1 MSAIQSAFY
10 FCLVMRSDE
19 NKPKINQEFLAFRP
33 NLYKY
38 FTYGKFNWRKM
49 RPCKIVFSGIICLTF
64 SLFTCSDDSSVSSQ
78 SSGSSN
84 TDEHK
89 ASADSI
95 INKDSVLHRN
105 VTIYRIQKSD
115 RDTVEWND
123 RIAMIKIQVS
133 ASA

>member
-1 MSAIQSAFY
+1 MGNSI
-10 FCLVMRSDE
+10 
-19 NKPKINQEFLAFRP
+19 
-33 NLYKY
+33 
-38 FTYGKFNWRKM
+38 GGKM

-64 SLFTCSDDSSVSSQ
+64 SLFACSDDSSVSSQ

-89 ASADSI
+89 TSANSI
-95 INKDSVLHRN
+95 INKVSVLHQN

>member
-1 MSAIQSAFY
+1 MGNSI
-10 FCLVMRSDE
+10 E
-19 NKPKINQEFLAFRP
+19 
-33 NLYKY
+33 
-38 FTYGKFNWRKM
+38 GKM
-49 RPCKIVFSGIICLTF
+49 LPCKIVFSGIICLTF
-64 SLFTCSDDSSVSSQ
+64 SLFASSDDSSVSSDSIITNETSASSQ

-115 RDTVEWND
+115 RYTVEWND